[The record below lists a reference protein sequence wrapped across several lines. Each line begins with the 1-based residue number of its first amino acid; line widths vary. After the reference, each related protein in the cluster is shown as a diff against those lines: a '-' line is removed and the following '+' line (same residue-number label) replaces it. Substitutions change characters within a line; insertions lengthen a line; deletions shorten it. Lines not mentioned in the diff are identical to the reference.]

1 MIRSVDL
8 KPFKKSRRFSAYL
21 YKNRIKTY
29 MLRATVTGG
38 YKITRGKI
46 IVGDSF
52 SGGRRI

>member
-8 KPFKKSRRFSAYL
+8 KPFKKFRRFSAYL